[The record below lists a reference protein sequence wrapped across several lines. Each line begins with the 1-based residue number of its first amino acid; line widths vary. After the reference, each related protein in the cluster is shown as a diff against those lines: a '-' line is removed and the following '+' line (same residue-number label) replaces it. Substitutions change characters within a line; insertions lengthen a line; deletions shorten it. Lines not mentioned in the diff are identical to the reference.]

1 MSEPFQ
7 PKCHKL
13 VGKYWNMR
21 LLLLLLAISFSFTAL
36 AQDYIGHPKKD
47 YVVTIE
53 TPKGEMVLVL
63 YDLTPKHK
71 ANFIK
76 LIEEGFYDGVLFH
89 RVITDFMIQG
99 GDPDSRK
106 ARPEQ
111 LLGNGDVGYRIDA
124 EFHPDLFHKAGALA
138 AARDNNPE
146 KASSG
151 CQFYI
156 VEGRQ
161 RTEQELVQLER
172 QKDYSYPESHRSH
185 YISEGGVPHLD
196 QDYTV
201 FGELLEG
208 LDVVHKI
215 AMEDTDDFDRP
226 KEDIPMEVTV
236 KVKRKKWIE
245 RKYGF
250 VQPE

>member
-1 MSEPFQ
+1 
-7 PKCHKL
+7 
-13 VGKYWNMR
+13 MR
-21 LLLLLLAISFSFTAL
+21 YCLGIWIVVFLFHSWLP
-36 AQDYIGHPKKD
+36 AQEYLGHPKKD
-47 YVVTIE
+47 YLVSIE
-53 TPKGEMVLVL
+53 TPKGQVLLVL

-71 ANFIK
+71 RNFIE
-76 LIEEGFYDGVLFH
+76 LAENDFYSGLLFH
-89 RVITDFMIQG
+89 RVIEDFMIQG

-161 RTEQELVQLER
+161 RTDQELDQLER
-172 QKDYSYPESHRSH
+172 QKKYTYPEEHRKH
-185 YISEGGVPHLD
+185 YTTAGGVPHLD

-201 FGELLEG
+201 FGELLTG
-208 LDVVHKI
+208 LDVVHQI
-215 AMEDTDDFDRP
+215 AMADKDDFDRP
-226 KEDIPMEVTV
+226 KEDITMEVTV
-236 KVKRKKWIE
+236 KVKRKKWLE